1 MKSNTIHTIGR
12 RKSSVARVYLK
23 PGSGTITVNNR
34 TFEDYFGRQTLRMI
48 LRQPLVVLSETDK
61 YDISINVAGGGT
73 AGQAAAARL
82 GIARALV
89 KIHGDEHVAPADDR
103 TAGDVLI
110 NGPTRKALKV
120 AGLLTRDAREVERK
134 KYGRHKARRRPQFSK
149 R

>member
-1 MKSNTIHTIGR
+1 MKSTTIHTIGR
-12 RKSSVARVYLK
+12 RKSSVARVFLK
-23 PGSGTITVNNR
+23 PGSGTITVNKR

-48 LRQPLVVLSETDK
+48 LRQPLVLLAETDK

-103 TAGDVLI
+103 ASETLI
-110 NGPTRKALKV
+110 NGPTRKALKS

>member
-1 MKSNTIHTIGR
+1 MKSTAIHTIGR
-12 RKSSVARVYLK
+12 RKGAVARVFLK
-23 PGSGTITVNNR
+23 PGSGVITVNNR
-34 TFEDYFGRQTLRMI
+34 AFDEYFGRQTLRMI
-48 LRQPLVVLSETDK
+48 LRQPLVLLAEADK

-73 AGQAAAARL
+73 SGQAGAARL

-89 KIHGDEHVAPADDR
+89 KVHGAEHLDPVEGSEKVENAP
-103 TAGDVLI
+103 I
-110 NGPTRKALKV
+110 RKALKV